1 MANQYV
7 STGHPVMVSTTF
19 DVPGY
24 QVVRY
29 FGLVRGIT
37 VRARGV
43 GPQFLASIQQIF
55 GGQIASYISL
65 CEHSREEAL
74 QFMLTHAREMGANA
88 VIGMNYDATELGP
101 GIAEVLAYG
110 TAVFVQPYPAGQMAP
125 PPLGQM
131 EAPGFNPQM
140 GR

>member
-24 QVVRY
+24 QIVRY

-43 GPQFLASIQQIF
+43 GPQFLAGLQQIF
-55 GGQIASYISL
+55 GGQISGYISL

-74 QFMLTHAREMGANA
+74 QFMLTHARELGANA

-110 TAVFVQPYPAGQMAP
+110 TAVFVQPYQADQQAP
-125 PPLGQM
+125 PALGRTDP
-131 EAPGFNPQM
+131 PGYN
-140 GR
+140 R